1 MLDSFNQH
9 WHFQAQ
15 CQFAVRRGWCSW
27 SWLKNRDM
35 CVWPNN
41 NFADFKVFS
50 HWIEKFYAFLI
61 NEMQCCFKNS
71 WRRLVW
77 NKQLQMHR
85 FSWFIFG
92 VEMFLLKGTW
102 NSLLHSTASTL
113 LQSPVEFQRSD
124 WSPDL
129 FIVFIIVYFFLFY
142 IFLALFLSM
151 SDVCFKKSAMIH
163 L

>member
-1 MLDSFNQH
+1 
-9 WHFQAQ
+9 
-15 CQFAVRRGWCSW
+15 
-27 SWLKNRDM
+27 
-35 CVWPNN
+35 
-41 NFADFKVFS
+41 
-50 HWIEKFYAFLI
+50 
-61 NEMQCCFKNS
+61 
-71 WRRLVW
+71 
-77 NKQLQMHR
+77 
-85 FSWFIFG
+85 
-92 VEMFLLKGTW
+92 MFLLKGTW
-102 NSLLHSTASTL
+102 NSLLHNTASTL